1 MKLFRFRGGVHPKGY
16 KELSANLAIEKLPLP
31 EKLYIP
37 LQQHIRE
44 PATPAVTIGQKVF
57 KGDLLGHSHGT
68 ISAPVHA
75 SSSGTVIDITDFAA
89 PHPSGLPMQTIILK
103 TDGKDQ
109 EAQTIVPLNP
119 FALTPEEVATR
130 VGAAGIV
137 GLGGAAFPSAV
148 KLHEGVKRKMDTL
161 VINGGE
167 CEPFLTCDDRLM
179 RERAEDVIDGIRI
192 MLHALQLDK
201 AYVAI
206 EANKPEA
213 LQAMLQVSSL
223 YPEVIVVKVPTR
235 YPMGWDKQLVKI
247 LTGREVP
254 AGKRSAD
261 IGVIVHNVATAYA
274 IHDAIRYAKPLVS
287 RIITI
292 SGDAIKHPK
301 NVEVKIGTLVSE
313 LLNYAGLTS
322 DHYRLVMGGPM
333 MGQALPHA
341 NVPVVKGCNGII
353 VLSSEFAQVKSSQ
366 ACIRCGQCITACP
379 VGLLPL
385 EMVTRIK
392 KGDYK
397 SANDIGLKDCISC
410 ASCSYVCP
418 SNIPLVHYFNFAK
431 GELRDQQQLQIKN
444 QKTKKLAETK
454 RLRMEAIEKA
464 KAEAAAARAA
474 KRAADKAKKEK
485 LAEQAKQA
493 KLAEQDNNTSTNL

>member
-16 KELSANLAIEKLPLP
+16 KELSADQAIEKLPLP
-31 EKLYIP
+31 DKLYIP
-37 LQQHIRE
+37 LQQHIGE
-44 PATPAVTIGQKVF
+44 PAEPVVSVGQKVL

-75 SSSGTVIDITDFAA
+75 SSSGTVVDICDFPA
-89 PHPSGLPMQTIILK
+89 PHPSGLPVQTVVIK

-109 EAQTIVPLNP
+109 ESKSIVPLNP
-119 FALTPEEVATR
+119 FSLTPEEIATR

-137 GLGGAAFPSAV
+137 GLGGATFPSAV
-148 KLHEGVKRKMDTL
+148 KLIEGVKRKMDTL

-192 MLHALQLDK
+192 MLHALQLEK

-206 EANKPEA
+206 ESNKFSA
-213 LQAMLQVSSL
+213 LQAMTQVGAL
-223 YPEVIVVKVPTR
+223 YPDVQIVKVPTA
-235 YPMGWDKQLVKI
+235 YPMGWDKQLIKI

-274 IHDAIRYAKPLVS
+274 VHEAIRYARPLVS
-287 RIITI
+287 RIVTI
-292 SGDAIKHPK
+292 SGDAIEKPR

-313 LLNYAGLTS
+313 LLNYGGLTAN
-322 DHYRLVMGGPM
+322 DYRLVMGGPM
-333 MGQALPHA
+333 MGQALPHT
-341 NVPVVKGCNGII
+341 NIPVVKGCNGLI
-353 VLSSEFAQVKSSQ
+353 VLTNEIAPVKSSQ
-366 ACIRCGQCITACP
+366 PCIRCGKCIEACP

-392 KGDYK
+392 KGEYK
-397 SANDIGLKDCISC
+397 GANEIGLLDCISC

-418 SNIPLVHYFNFAK
+418 ANIPLVHYFNFAK
-431 GELRDQQQLQIKN
+431 GELRDQQQTKLKTE
-444 QKTKKLAETK
+444 KTKKLAEAK
-454 RLRMEAIEKA
+454 QARMAAIEKA
-464 KAEAAAARAA
+464 KKEAAAARKAQ
-474 KRAADKAKKEK
+474 RAAEKARKAELEKAKE
-485 LAEQAKQA
+485 AANE
-493 KLAEQDNNTSTNL
+493 TSAS